1 MRMKRGFVK
10 NSLENVRRSAG
21 MGKQLHFTQAQ
32 LNRNK
37 DFVDPVLDSSRAVPP
52 IRTRVRKA
60 QNEIGF
66 KSKYWVRSFRLSFKN
81 FSFDFNNASYSKM
94 TSNFVILLSL

>member
-10 NSLENVRRSAG
+10 NSLDNAPRSP

-37 DFVDPVLDSSRAVPP
+37 DFVVPVLDSSRAVPP
-52 IRTRVRKA
+52 DK
-60 QNEIGF
+60 G
-66 KSKYWVRSFRLSFKN
+66 KKDSKRDWLQKQISGKKVPLVF
-81 FSFDFNNASYSKM
+81 
-94 TSNFVILLSL
+94 

>member
-37 DFVDPVLDSSRAVPP
+37 DFVDPVLDSSRAVPLD
-52 IRTRVRKA
+52 K
-60 QNEIGF
+60 G
-66 KSKYWVRSFRLSFKN
+66 KKGSKRDWLQKQ
-81 FSFDFNNASYSKM
+81 
-94 TSNFVILLSL
+94 ILVKIVPLVF

>member
-10 NSLENVRRSAG
+10 SFLENVRKSAG
-21 MGKQLHFTQAQ
+21 LGKQLHFTQAQ

-52 IRTRVRKA
+52 DK
-60 QNEIGF
+60 G
-66 KSKYWVRSFRLSFKN
+66 KKDSKRDWLQKQ
-81 FSFDFNNASYSKM
+81 
-94 TSNFVILLSL
+94 ILGKIVPVVF

>member
-1 MRMKRGFVK
+1 MRMKRGFV
-10 NSLENVRRSAG
+10 NSFLENVRRSAG

-52 IRTRVRKA
+52 DK
-60 QNEIGF
+60 G
-66 KSKYWVRSFRLSFKN
+66 KKGSKRDWLQKQ
-81 FSFDFNNASYSKM
+81 
-94 TSNFVILLSL
+94 ILGKIVPVVF

>member
-52 IRTRVRKA
+52 DK
-60 QNEIGF
+60 G
-66 KSKYWVRSFRLSFKN
+66 KKGSKRDWLQKQ
-81 FSFDFNNASYSKM
+81 
-94 TSNFVILLSL
+94 ILGKIVPLVF

>member
-10 NSLENVRRSAG
+10 NSLENVRRLAG
-21 MGKQLHFTQAQ
+21 MDKQLHFTQAQ

-52 IRTRVRKA
+52 DKGKKA
-60 QNEIGF
+60 
-66 KSKYWVRSFRLSFKN
+66 SKREWLQKQ
-81 FSFDFNNASYSKM
+81 
-94 TSNFVILLSL
+94 ILGKIVPLVFWKF

>member
-1 MRMKRGFVK
+1 MKRGFVK
-10 NSLENVRRSAG
+10 NSLENAPTSP

-37 DFVDPVLDSSRAVPP
+37 DFVVPVLDSSRAVPP
-52 IRTRVRKA
+52 DKVRKT

-66 KSKYWVRSFRLSFKN
+66 KSKYRVRKFRLSFEN
-81 FSFDFNNASYSKM
+81 FYFWFE
-94 TSNFVILLSL
+94 

>member
-1 MRMKRGFVK
+1 MQMKRGFVK
-10 NSLENVRRSAG
+10 NSLENAPRSP

-37 DFVDPVLDSSRAVPP
+37 DFVVPLLDSSGAIPP
-52 IRTRVRKA
+52 DKGRVRKA

-66 KSKYWVRSFRLSFKN
+66 KSKYRVRKFRLSFEN

-94 TSNFVILLSL
+94 ASNFVTLLSL

>member
-1 MRMKRGFVK
+1 MKRGFVK

-21 MGKQLHFTQAQ
+21 MGKQLQFTQAQ

-52 IRTRVRKA
+52 DK
-60 QNEIGF
+60 G
-66 KSKYWVRSFRLSFKN
+66 KKDSKQDWLQKQISGKKVPL
-81 FSFDFNNASYSKM
+81 
-94 TSNFVILLSL
+94 VC

>member
-10 NSLENVRRSAG
+10 NSLEDVRRSAG

-37 DFVDPVLDSSRAVPP
+37 DFVDPVFDSSRAVPP
-52 IRTRVRKA
+52 DKDKK
-60 QNEIGF
+60 G
-66 KSKYWVRSFRLSFKN
+66 SKRDWLQKQ
-81 FSFDFNNASYSKM
+81 
-94 TSNFVILLSL
+94 ILGKIVPLLF

>member
-10 NSLENVRRSAG
+10 NSLENAPRSP

-37 DFVDPVLDSSRAVPP
+37 DFVVLVLDSSRAVPP
-52 IRTRVRKA
+52 DKDRKD
-60 QNEIGF
+60 
-66 KSKYWVRSFRLSFKN
+66 SKRDWLQKQISGKIVPLVF
-81 FSFDFNNASYSKM
+81 
-94 TSNFVILLSL
+94 